1 MAVFI
6 FFLTDLYRIRI
17 PGTSILHPHRAAH
30 LTKDVTLYPDS
41 CTPSSI
47 TAVPF
52 TGLEDPI
59 EKIRVFRFGII
70 VGKKTSKIIFLIELF
85 LD

>member
-6 FFLTDLYRIRI
+6 FRIRI
-17 PGTSILHPHRAAH
+17 PGTSIFHPHRTAH
-30 LTKDVTLYPDS
+30 RRKDVTLCPDS
-41 CTPSSI
+41 CTPSSV

-52 TGLEDPI
+52 SGLEDPI

-70 VGKKTSKIIFLIELF
+70 MGKKLPKLF
-85 LD
+85 FN